1 MLSGFGLEKV
11 LPQLLVM
18 RHGQAMF
25 GNDNYDELSVL
36 GLQQAEQTGA
46 FFKSRAWQFDKIYL
60 GPRHRHAQ
68 TLQGVL
74 AGMYGSYNSQD
85 TMWKEIAHID
95 TALDE
100 FADGSKVL
108 QSAKKRILAAKE
120 IWPASRREQLVLYVQ
135 ELHGWANGE
144 FVIDDCVSADDF
156 KQGAA
161 AWLAGLMQH
170 HKQRGEHILAVTSAG
185 TIAAML
191 CSVLQLPASQLAE
204 FTIAMY
210 NASLTHLLFRDDSIT
225 VRMFNS
231 AHHLPVVLVTQI

>member
-1 MLSGFGLEKV
+1 M
-11 LPQLLVM
+11 PQLLLM

-25 GNDNYDELSVL
+25 GNDNYDELSQL
-36 GLQQAEQTGA
+36 GQQQAELTGA
-46 FFKSRAWQFDKIYL
+46 FFNSRAWQFDKIYL

-68 TLQGVL
+68 TLQGVFT
-74 AGMYGSYNSQD
+74 GMYGADNSQD
-85 TMWKEIAHID
+85 LMWKEITHTD

-108 QSAKKRILAAKE
+108 KSAKKRILAAQA
-120 IWPASRREQLVLYVQ
+120 IWPESRREQLVLYVQ

-144 FVIDDCVSADDF
+144 FAIDDCVSADQF

-161 AWLAGLMQH
+161 VWLSTLMQNH
-170 HKQRGEHILAVTSAG
+170 QQRGEYILAVTSAG

-191 CSVLQLPASQLAE
+191 CSVLQLPVSQLVE

-231 AHHLPVVLVTQI
+231 AHHLPLELVTQI